1 MIDPKVLEQ
10 LRAIGIDVPPEGGA
24 VWLNLKPVDP
34 NTLPHVREQRAALEK
49 IRDHLRAE
57 LDDTLAKIDAA
68 HEQRERAK
76 NGGGV

>member
-1 MIDPKVLEQ
+1 VIDPKVLEQ

-24 VWLNLKPVDP
+24 VWLNLKSVDP
-34 NTLPHVREQRAALEK
+34 NTLPHVREQRAALER
-49 IRDHLRAE
+49 IRSLLSAE

-68 HEQRERAK
+68 HEQLERAK